1 MCGFSLAPYNES
13 MPTSLRPQIRRATR
27 PSGVATPES
36 FATLRTELP
45 ALAAGDVRVQNAFI
59 SVDPYMRGRMSAA
72 KSYAQPYTV
81 GEVMTGA
88 AVGHV
93 VESRTPDL
101 PEGTVVLVNEG

>member
-1 MCGFSLAPYNES
+1 MTTSLSTQIHLAPRPPGV
-13 MPTSLRPQIRRATR
+13 PTPEH
-27 PSGVATPES
+27 VATV
-36 FATLRTELP
+36 RTEPP

-59 SVDPYMRGRMSAA
+59 SVDQYMRGRMSAA
-72 KSYAQPYTV
+72 KSYAEPYTV